1 MSPTTYPAGAEAP
14 AEPPTVV
21 HFTGAAVSLDEGA
34 VQHSRDSLFAVAG
47 VPGRSPLHLDFGNV
61 CHVSSAALGTLVAL
75 HRGLLA
81 AGRRLTIY
89 NLGPEV
95 YEAFA
100 STRLDRFLDLRPAG
114 PGDSAG
120 DGGRPAGPGAGAL
133 VVDDEPAVRS
143 VLEAVLRREG
153 LQVWSAAGGRQAA
166 ELCRAHPGAVGVAL
180 LDVRMPEMDGPL
192 VLAVLL
198 KLCPDLRWC
207 FMTGGPGPYC
217 ERALLRAG
225 AARVFRK
232 PFVLA
237 EVLETVRR
245 LLAPGARAGSE
256 RWIELSPQGA

>member
-1 MSPTTYPAGAEAP
+1 MRPMTYTAGAEAL

-21 HFTGAAVSLDEGA
+21 HFTGARVSLDEA
-34 VQHSRDSLFAVAG
+34 TVYHSRDSLFAVAG
-47 VPGRSPLHLDFGNV
+47 EPGQSPLHLDFGNV

-81 AGRRLTIY
+81 AGRRLTFY
-89 NLGPEV
+89 GLSPEV

-100 STRLDRFLDLRPAG
+100 VNRLDGFLDLRPAERGDNAADRVRQPG
-114 PGDSAG
+114 PGEG
-120 DGGRPAGPGAGAL
+120 VL

-153 LQVWSAAGGRQAA
+153 LPVWSAAGGRQAA
-166 ELCRAHPGAVGVAL
+166 EFCRANPGAIGVAL
-180 LDVRMPEMDGPL
+180 LDVLMPEMDGPQ
-192 VLAVLL
+192 VLAALRT
-198 KLCPDLRWC
+198 LCPALRWC
-207 FMTGGPGPYC
+207 FMTGGPGPYS
-217 ERALLRAG
+217 ERALLRSG

-232 PFVLA
+232 PFVLV